1 MQFTEIVVFGI
12 VWGGLMIYFL
22 TPFNKKT
29 VIEIQGSTDVTFSKA
44 FKDSLTSLIL
54 HKKAILALLMLMI
67 TLIYIWMYYTSIEW
81 YFKAHGEVEKSVNPM
96 DQAFYYMINI
106 ISYAAFLYLFL
117 AIRKTIKLFKNLIEL
132 LALLV

>member
-29 VIEIQGSTDVTFSKA
+29 SIEIQGSIDVTFQKA
-44 FKDSLTSLIL
+44 FKDSLTKLAF
-54 HKKAILALLMLMI
+54 HKKSILALLMLMI

-81 YFKAHGEVEKSVNPM
+81 YFKAHGEVLQSINPM
-96 DQAFYYMINI
+96 EQAIFYTISI
-106 ISYAAFLYLFL
+106 ILYAAILYLFL
-117 AIRKTIKLFKNLIEL
+117 AFRKTVKLLKKTN
-132 LALLV
+132 